1 MPRKIH
7 SCTDTHTC
15 LLSMTLPPLAV
26 THLHSICQF
35 RQKFKWESIKFG
47 NRALQVHVCVCM
59 WVYVRKGKK
68 KKDFQ
73 RAKRKMKQ
81 DTRAGKLFE
90 VNLSLWIHNRIGHG
104 ESASAVRWWI
114 CFSWE
119 KQTSGFV
126 LGPAVDIKLQ
136 QSVYTT
142 DFWFPYKFLKRS
154 CRSSQY
160 WDSKKQRNRPTFLL
174 KKTRLQD
181 SRSQQKILVLWN
193 CLVKGE
199 RRGKVKGRKQGESD
213 RKNRKERTG
222 HRHFWGQKNGRWK
235 RKLWFSSCTVAELT
249 GGEEEEKPESR

>member
-26 THLHSICQF
+26 THLHSICLF

-174 KKTRLQD
+174 KKTRLWRIHALSRKYWFCETVWLKGKGGVKWKGESRVSQTERIEKKEQVTGISEGRKMGDGKENCD
-181 SRSQQKILVLWN
+181 SPHVLWQN
-193 CLVKGE
+193 
-199 RRGKVKGRKQGESD
+199 
-213 RKNRKERTG
+213 
-222 HRHFWGQKNGRWK
+222 
-235 RKLWFSSCTVAELT
+235 
-249 GGEEEEKPESR
+249 